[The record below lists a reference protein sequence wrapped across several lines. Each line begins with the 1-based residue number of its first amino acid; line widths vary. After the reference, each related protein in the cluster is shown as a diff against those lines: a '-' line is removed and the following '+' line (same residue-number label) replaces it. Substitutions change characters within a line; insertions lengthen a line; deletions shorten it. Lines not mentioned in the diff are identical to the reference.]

1 MDMVKEEKSA
11 TPEWEWRRGV
21 SKELQTTTAVT
32 VEERAK
38 ARGYHVVLCKMSSTN
53 QRWPLFSTHSTV
65 L

>member
-1 MDMVKEEKSA
+1 MVKEEKSA

-38 ARGYHVVLCKMSSTN
+38 ARGYHVVLCKMPPTK
-53 QRWPLFSTHSTV
+53 WPLFPPKSIDTNF
-65 L
+65 